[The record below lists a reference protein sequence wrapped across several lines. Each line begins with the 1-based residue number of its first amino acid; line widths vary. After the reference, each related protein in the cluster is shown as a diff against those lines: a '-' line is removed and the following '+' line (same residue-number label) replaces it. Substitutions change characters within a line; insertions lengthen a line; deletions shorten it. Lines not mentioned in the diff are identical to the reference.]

1 MTSDHPA
8 IQVRG
13 LGKKY
18 RIGGPQEKYLTFR
31 DAITNSF
38 KAPFKRFSFP
48 GALPEFWALKNVS
61 FDVEQGEIVGIIGR
75 NGAGKSTL
83 LKILS
88 RITTP
93 SEGTVDLYGRVGSL
107 LEVGTGFHPELT
119 GRENI
124 FLSGSILG
132 MKKREIE
139 DKLDEI
145 VKFSEIEKF
154 LDTPVKRYSSGMY
167 IRLAFAVAAHLDTE
181 ILLVDEVLA
190 VGDAQFQKKCMG
202 KMEDVATKEGRTICF
217 VSHNM
222 GAIQRLCNRTLLLSE
237 GQITEDGQTASVIEQ
252 YLALGLLFQGERVWK
267 NLNEAPGD
275 EIVRMTAVRAMNNQK
290 KVTSQ
295 FSVREPIYIEIE
307 FSPLKNDVVL
317 DVGFFFNNITGTL
330 IFTAGDYQ
338 DAEWEG
344 KTRQKGVYR
353 TRCEIPGDFLNEGEI
368 RISSIIT
375 TRYYNVH
382 VMENDVLTL
391 KIVDNHD
398 GGGAR
403 GGYTGSW
410 PGSIVRPFLKW
421 STEYEPTIP
430 AKGG

>member
-1 MTSDHPA
+1 
-8 IQVRG
+8 
-13 LGKKY
+13 
-18 RIGGPQEKYLTFR
+18 
-31 DAITNSF
+31 
-38 KAPFKRFSFP
+38 
-48 GALPEFWALKNVS
+48 
-61 FDVEQGEIVGIIGR
+61 
-75 NGAGKSTL
+75 
-83 LKILS
+83 
-88 RITTP
+88 
-93 SEGTVDLYGRVGSL
+93 
-107 LEVGTGFHPELT
+107 
-119 GRENI
+119 
-124 FLSGSILG
+124 
-132 MKKREIE
+132 
-139 DKLDEI
+139 
-145 VKFSEIEKF
+145 
-154 LDTPVKRYSSGMY
+154 MY

-338 DAEWEG
+338 DVEWEG

>member
-132 MKKREIE
+132 MKKREIG

-338 DAEWEG
+338 DVEWEG

>member
-38 KAPFKRFSFP
+38 KAPFKRFSSP

-132 MKKREIE
+132 MKKREIG

-338 DAEWEG
+338 DVEWEG